1 MFDMLYDQSG
11 QPDAGRIALAAG
23 GLDRMK
29 AVLTAMEKGLRP
41 DVACSKYGVRPD
53 LLETVLHDPLFQS
66 APMQRPSRNPD
77 KALAAAIFE
86 VAEEDLGIPD
96 GRLAFTIPKVIDSL
110 PDKEA
115 CAILRVFYMNGAPS
129 GAKSSVLAYR
139 NVMTGTEQ
147 SSALQRAMELLRHP
161 QRKNYIATG
170 ASLSHMGPDG
180 PAMSRRLA
188 NILARNDIL
197 VLADLERM
205 TRLQAS
211 AMKGVGRKTLNE
223 LQQLLTNNGT
233 AFMGQ
238 ERPAGKADA

>member
-29 AVLTAMEKGLRP
+29 AVLTAMGKGLRP

-53 LLETVLHDPLFQS
+53 LLETILWDPLFQS
-66 APMQRPSRNPD
+66 APMQRPSRNPNR
-77 KALAAAIFE
+77 ALAAAVFE

-96 GRLAFTIPKVIDSL
+96 GRLAFTVPKAIDSL

-115 CAILRVFYMNGAPS
+115 CAILRVFYTNGAPS
-129 GAKSSVLAYR
+129 GARSSVLAYR
-139 NVMTGTEQ
+139 NIMTGTEQ

-161 QRKNYIATG
+161 QRKAYIATG
-170 ASLSHMGPDG
+170 RSISDDKAG
-180 PAMSRRLA
+180 MSRRLA

-205 TRLQAS
+205 TRLQAT

-223 LQQLLTNNGT
+223 LQQLLTDNGT

-238 ERPAGKADA
+238 ERPVGKADA